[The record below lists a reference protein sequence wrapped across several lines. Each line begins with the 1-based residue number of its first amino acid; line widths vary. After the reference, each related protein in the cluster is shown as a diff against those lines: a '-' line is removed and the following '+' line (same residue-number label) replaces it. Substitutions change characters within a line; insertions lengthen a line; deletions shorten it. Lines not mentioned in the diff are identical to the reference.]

1 MQTRLLTSGVAYT
14 RRRTRARL
22 PDNARECV
30 EGYYRVMETT
40 VHAPRKHEALVEYGL
55 PLLLIVPALLMLW
68 AYPRVVATGEVPVPI
83 GTGGTQGIYATALTY
98 FEVACVFLP
107 LLLRHRYPMTVFAVT
122 TVLSAVF
129 NALPNPPAPTQ
140 LAPLLALYVVGTL
153 RDRRT
158 VWTAYAVV
166 TAFTLVMV
174 VRPLTGV
181 SWIPDAVSIV
191 TSFGVAAALGDATR
205 SRRAYIVAIEQRA
218 IDAERT
224 REDEARRRVEEE
236 RLRIARELHDVTA
249 HSLSIIAL
257 HAGAAERAVKRDP
270 DAAIAALH
278 TIRVTSKESLDE
290 LRAMLGVLRS
300 ADEDAPLSPAGRL
313 ERLPELVRVVEQ
325 AGVHVTLDVAEE
337 LGDVPAY
344 ADVSA
349 YRIVQ
354 EAITNVV
361 RHAQASSARVVV
373 ARDGDDL
380 TLEIVDDGR
389 GNTAAAAAEGH
400 GIAGMRERVAALSGT
415 FEAGRVAGG
424 GFRVAARLP
433 LTRGAQRRDG

>member
-1 MQTRLLTSGVAYT
+1 MRNTDHRPRHNDALL
-14 RRRTRARL
+14 
-22 PDNARECV
+22 
-30 EGYYRVMETT
+30 
-40 VHAPRKHEALVEYGL
+40 EYGL
-55 PLLLIVPALLMLW
+55 PLLLILPAIFMLW
-68 AYPRVVATGEVPVPI
+68 AFPRVAGPGRAPVPL
-83 GTGGTQGIYATALTY
+83 GTGGVPGAYATPLTY
-98 FEVACVFLP
+98 LAVACIFLP
-107 LLLRHRYPMTVFAVT
+107 LLFRRRYPMAVLT
-122 TVLSAVF
+122 ITAVSSALYGAF
-129 NALPNPPAPTQ
+129 PNPPAPTQ

-166 TAFTLVMV
+166 TTFTLLMS
-174 VRPLTGV
+174 VRPVTGV
-181 SWIPDAVSIV
+181 AWIADAVSIV

-205 SRRAYIVAIEQRA
+205 SRRAYISAIEQRA

-257 HAGAAERAVKRDP
+257 QAGAAEKAVKRDP
-270 DAAIAALH
+270 DAATAALR
-278 TIRVTSKESLDE
+278 TIRATSKDSLDE

-313 ERLPELVRVVEQ
+313 ERLPELVSVVEQ
-325 AGVHVTLDVAEE
+325 AGVLVTLDVADD

-361 RHAQASSARVVV
+361 RHAQASCARVVV

-380 TLEIVDDGR
+380 TLEVVDDGR
-389 GNTAAAAAEGH
+389 GTGVAVAAEGH
-400 GIAGMRERVAALSGT
+400 GIAGMRERVGALGGT
-415 FEAGRVAGG
+415 FEAGPVAGG

-433 LTRGAQRRDG
+433 LVRGAQRRDA

>member
-1 MQTRLLTSGVAYT
+1 MG
-14 RRRTRARL
+14 
-22 PDNARECV
+22 
-30 EGYYRVMETT
+30 TT
-40 VHAPRKHEALVEYGL
+40 THPPRNNDALIEYGL
-55 PLLLIVPALLMLW
+55 PLLLILPAVFLLW
-68 AYPRVVATGEVPVPI
+68 AFPRVAGPGRVPVPL
-83 GTGGTQGIYATALTY
+83 GTGGAPGVYPTALTY
-98 FEVACVFLP
+98 LEVVCVFVP
-107 LLLRHRYPMTVFAVT
+107 LLFRRRYPMTVLAVT
-122 TVLSAVF
+122 AVLSALY
-129 NALPNPPAPTQ
+129 NAFPNPPAPTQ

-166 TAFTLVMV
+166 TTFTLVMV
-174 VRPLTGV
+174 LRPITGV
-181 SWIPDAVSIV
+181 AWIADAVSIM

-205 SRRAYIVAIEQRA
+205 SRRAYIAAIEQRA

-257 HAGAAERAVKRDP
+257 QAGAAEKAVLRDP
-270 DAAIAALH
+270 DSAIAALH
-278 TIRVTSKESLDE
+278 TIRVTSKDSLEE

-313 ERLPELVRVVEQ
+313 ERLHDLVAAVEQ
-325 AGVHVTLDVAEE
+325 AGVHVTLEIAED

-373 ARDGDDL
+373 RREGEELVLVIADN
-380 TLEIVDDGR
+380 GR
-389 GNTAAAAAEGH
+389 GTTAEAVAEGH
-400 GIAGMRERVAALSGT
+400 GIAGMRERVAALGGT
-415 FEAGRVAGG
+415 FEAGPVAGG

-433 LTRGAQRRDG
+433 LARGAQSRDG

>member
-1 MQTRLLTSGVAYT
+1 
-14 RRRTRARL
+14 
-22 PDNARECV
+22 
-30 EGYYRVMETT
+30 METT
-40 VHAPRKHEALVEYGL
+40 AHPSRKNDALLEYGL
-55 PLLLIVPALLMLW
+55 PLLLIVPALFMLW
-68 AYPRVVATGEVPVPI
+68 AFPRVVAPGRVPVPL
-83 GTGGTQGIYATALTY
+83 GTGGAPGVYPTPLTY
-98 FEVACVFLP
+98 LEVACVFLP
-107 LLLRHRYPMTVFAVT
+107 LLLRRRYPMTVLAVT
-122 TVLSAVF
+122 TVLSALF

-174 VRPLTGV
+174 VRPITGV
-181 SWIPDAVSIV
+181 SWIADAVSIV

-205 SRRAYIVAIEQRA
+205 SRRAYIAAVEQRA

-257 HAGAAERAVKRDP
+257 QAGAAEKAVRRDP
-270 DAAIAALH
+270 DSAIAALH
-278 TIRVTSKESLDE
+278 TIRITSKDSLEE

-313 ERLPELVRVVEQ
+313 ERLPELVAAVEQ
-325 AGVHVTLDVAEE
+325 AGVHVTLEIADD

-361 RHAQASSARVVV
+361 RHAHASSARVVV
-373 ARDGDDL
+373 RREGEEL
-380 TLEIVDDGR
+380 VLEIADDGL
-389 GNTAAAAAEGH
+389 GTSAEAAAEGH
-400 GIAGMRERVAALSGT
+400 GIAGMRERVAALGGT
-415 FEAGRVAGG
+415 FEAGPVAGG
-424 GFRVAARLP
+424 GFRVVARLP
-433 LTRGAQRRDG
+433 LARGAQRRDG

>member
-1 MQTRLLTSGVAYT
+1 MDAISNNRRMRDVAY
-14 RRRTRARL
+14 
-22 PDNARECV
+22 D
-30 EGYYRVMETT
+30 
-40 VHAPRKHEALVEYGL
+40 YG
-55 PLLLIVPALLMLW
+55 IPALLVIPAWAMLW
-68 AYPRVVATGEVPVPI
+68 AYPHVMAGREVPVPLGAAGSNDI
-83 GTGGTQGIYATALTY
+83 AATGLTY
-98 FEVACVFLP
+98 LFVAAVFLP
-107 LLLRHRYPMTVFAVT
+107 LVLRRKFPMAVLALTTAMSALFAVT
-122 TVLSAVF
+122 A
-129 NALPNPPAPTQ
+129 NPPAPTQ
-140 LAPLLALYVVGTL
+140 IAPIVALYVVGTL

-158 VWTAYAVV
+158 VWISYAVV
-166 TAFTLVMV
+166 TAVSLVASV
-174 VRPLTGV
+174 DPSSGV
-181 SWIPDAVSIV
+181 AWIADTVSTV
-191 TSFGVAAALGDATR
+191 TSFAVAAALGDAAR
-205 SRRAYIVAIEQRA
+205 SRRAYIAAIEQRA

-257 HAGAAERAVKRDP
+257 QAGAAEKAVKRDP

-278 TIRVTSKESLDE
+278 TIRVTSKDSLDE

-313 ERLPELVRVVEQ
+313 ERLPELVRTVEQ
-325 AGVHVTLDVAEE
+325 AGVHVTLDVADD

-361 RHAQASSARVVV
+361 RHAQASTARVVI
-373 ARDGDDL
+373 RREGDGL
-380 TLEIVDDGR
+380 ALEIADDGL
-389 GNTAAAAAEGH
+389 GASTGAVAEGH
-400 GIAGMRERVAALSGT
+400 GIAGMRERVAALGGT
-415 FEAGRVAGG
+415 FSAGPVEGG
-424 GFRVAARLP
+424 GFRVAARFP

>member
-1 MQTRLLTSGVAYT
+1 M
-14 RRRTRARL
+14 ARQASIR
-22 PDNARECV
+22 P
-30 EGYYRVMETT
+30 
-40 VHAPRKHEALVEYGL
+40 P
-55 PLLLIVPALLMLW
+55 
-68 AYPRVVATGEVPVPI
+68 
-83 GTGGTQGIYATALTY
+83 LTY
-98 FEVACVFLP
+98 LEVACVFLP
-107 LLLRHRYPMTVFAVT
+107 LLLRRRYPMTVLAAT
-122 TVLSAVF
+122 TVLSALF

-174 VRPLTGV
+174 VRPFTGI
-181 SWIPDAVSIV
+181 SWIADAVSIA

-205 SRRAYIVAIEQRA
+205 SRRAYIAAVEQRA

-257 HAGAAERAVKRDP
+257 QAGAAEKAVRRDP
-270 DAAIAALH
+270 DSAIAALH
-278 TIRVTSKESLDE
+278 TIRVTSKDSLEE

-313 ERLPELVRVVEQ
+313 ERLPELVAAVEQ
-325 AGVHVTLDVAEE
+325 AGVHVTLEIADD

-373 ARDGDDL
+373 RREGEEL
-380 TLEIVDDGR
+380 VLEIADDGR
-389 GNTAAAAAEGH
+389 GTTAEAAAKAMASPACANVWRLSAEH
-400 GIAGMRERVAALSGT
+400 SRRV
-415 FEAGRVAGG
+415 R
-424 GFRVAARLP
+424 
-433 LTRGAQRRDG
+433 